1 MVASAVLAAAARAA
15 ADRAAAAAGSPRP
28 SPRGRRRSDERRSDQ
43 DERRNGQDQNGQN
56 GIDSEQRNSCETTN
70 TNIDAVA
77 EELSHFSRS
86 RGTPSRAKFQHDE
99 VIVAKHCPT
108 FWMYQDQ
115 VRAFYKD
122 TRTEVAVAALI
133 GGNFLTNLVQAT
145 IDPQNEKHADAFDG
159 IDLFFTLAF
168 TLELMVNMYGFW
180 LIPFWSSAWNVFDF
194 FVVWVALLTS
204 LKVPLPGPFTM
215 LRMLRVFRVFRL
227 FKRVKSLKKIMDSL
241 ANAIPGVIN
250 AFIILLLVMCIYSI
264 LAVEFF
270 SLYGVGGQFVNELG
284 NSYNYTTPRQQDYGT
299 EYFGNF
305 PKAMYTMFQVLTGES
320 WSEAIVRPLLHS
332 PHTTKNLGTALYFVS
347 FVLICGIILI
357 NVVVAVLLEK
367 MVDNEVTEQEREWE
381 DSEDEREDDD
391 ENTKVAPD
399 PYGGKHCLP
408 SNGRRLEQDVGN
420 MKKDL
425 DQVKQ
430 QMGQIMHIVQDLH
443 AGATHGRASTLLVPG
458 GINGHGSNGCVSI
471 EPPKAPHPHSLW
483 DESTSALS
491 GNPARLPGTI
501 HIE

>member
-1 MVASAVLAAAARAA
+1 MVASAALAAAARAA
-15 ADRAAAAAGSPRP
+15 ADKPAAAACSPR
-28 SPRGRRRSDERRSDQ
+28 SSSSSRRRSDERRSDQ
-43 DERRNGQDQNGQN
+43 DQN
-56 GIDSEQRNSCETTN
+56 GIDSEHRNSCESTS
-70 TNIDAVA
+70 IDAVA
-77 EELSHFSRS
+77 EELSHFSRQKV
-86 RGTPSRAKFQHDE
+86 TPSRAKFQHEE

-145 IDPQNEKHADAFDG
+145 IDPQNEKHSDAFDG

-168 TLELMVNMYGFW
+168 TIELMVNMYGFW

-204 LKVPLPGPFTM
+204 LRVPLPGPFTM

-270 SLYGVGGQFVNELG
+270 STFGIGGQIENELG

-320 WSEAIVRPLLHS
+320 WSEAVVRPLLHS
-332 PHTTKNLGTALYFVS
+332 PHTAKNLGTALYFVS

-381 DSEDEREDDD
+381 DSEDEREEDDD

-430 QMGQIMHIVQDLH
+430 QMGQIMQIVQDLH

-471 EPPKAPHPHSLW
+471 EPPKAPPPHSLW
-483 DESTSALS
+483 DEPTSAIS
-491 GNPARLPGTI
+491 GHPARLPSTI